1 MLKIAV
7 IGSNYFQSY
16 LRQIQDDHRFPDVEL
31 LYISDRLGIEDE
43 VRFRLINEEIGREE
57 PQALVMG
64 TYDYIKISPQV
75 DIPCYVIQPA
85 IQDLMLIH
93 PLIEDY
99 TRTVLL
105 LSHKDNIDIQTLE
118 HCLKIKYNQ
127 VYYEHRSEIPS
138 IIHKLKT
145 QGIETV
151 ISNRSGVKYALE
163 EGMTAHYYY
172 SHKTLEDGINN
183 TIQIIRNLEREQSRL
198 SEVRSI
204 LDSVSCG
211 AIHISGN
218 EPTIRYINRT
228 ALSILRRKN
237 GDFMH
242 RPLTQ
247 CFPKHVCE
255 LIRNCYEPTYDVSFS
270 LCGMEVI
277 ANIVPMDSTLSNK
290 DVYLLFEKTA
300 SIFEKESAIRQSL
313 RRQKFNTKYT
323 FNDIKGENPILKK
336 AIGKAKRFATTDA
349 TIFIHAETGA
359 GKEVFAQSIHD
370 YSHRREYPFIAI
382 NCASI
387 PDTLIESE
395 LFGYMP
401 GSFTGASNKG
411 KQGLIELANHGTVFL
426 DDVDGLSYNFQA
438 KLLRMIQEREII
450 RIGGDTPIPV
460 DVRFIVASNRDLK
473 EMVEN
478 GLFRNDL
485 YFRINVLPLNIP
497 PLRERKEDI
506 LPLYE
511 YYISLFDYEFYNK
524 IKHLVP
530 VIFRPALAYSYP
542 GNVRELVNISER
554 FKSLVDTARY
564 DDIEY
569 LSNLVRECLDM
580 NDVQE
585 ENSTECLKMQISGN
599 YTEDL
604 HQAERSI
611 LQYYLDNSNCNMT
624 ELAKKLNIS
633 RATLYSKMRNH

>member
-7 IGSNYFQSY
+7 IGSSFLQAY
-16 LRQIQDDHRFPDVEL
+16 LQQIQDDRRFPDVKL
-31 LYISDRLGIEDE
+31 RYISDRVGIEEE
-43 VRFRLINEEIGREE
+43 VRYRLIMEEIEQE
-57 PQALVMG
+57 QPQALVMG
-64 TYDYIKISPQV
+64 TFDYIKISPQV
-75 DIPCYVIQPA
+75 DLPCYVIQPT

-93 PLIEDY
+93 PLIKDY
-99 TRTVLL
+99 GKTALL
-105 LSHKDNIDIQTLE
+105 LSRKDNIDIQTLE

-127 VYYEHRSEIPS
+127 VYYERTSDIPEI
-138 IIHKLKT
+138 IRKLKT
-145 QGIETV
+145 QGINTI
-151 ISNRSGVKYALE
+151 ISNRSGVKDAIE
-163 EGMTAHYYY
+163 EGMLAHYYY
-172 SHKTLEDGINN
+172 SHKTLEDGIRNAV
-183 TIQIIRNLEREQSRL
+183 QIIRNLEREQNRL

-218 EPTIRYINRT
+218 DPTVRYINRT

-237 GDFMH
+237 EDFMH

-247 CFPKHVCE
+247 FFPKQVYE
-255 LIRNCYEPTYDVSFS
+255 SIRNCYEPIYDISFS
-270 LCGMEVI
+270 LCGVEII

-290 DVYLLFEKTA
+290 DVCLFFEKTTT
-300 SIFEKESAIRQSL
+300 IFEKESAIRQSS

-323 FNDIKGENPILKK
+323 FNDIKGENLSLKK
-336 AIGKAKRFATTDA
+336 TIEKAKRFAATDA

-370 YSHRREYPFIAI
+370 HSHRREYPFIAI

-450 RIGGDTPIPV
+450 RIGGDTAIPV
-460 DVRFIVASNRDLK
+460 DVRFIVATNRDLRQ
-473 EMVEN
+473 MVEE

-485 YFRINVLPLNIP
+485 YFRINVLPLHIP

-511 YYISLFDYEFYNK
+511 YYLSLFDYEFCSK
-524 IKHLVP
+524 IKHRLP
-530 VIFRPALAYSYP
+530 EIFRPALQYSYP

-569 LSNLVRECLDM
+569 LTNVVCECLDM
-580 NDVQE
+580 NDIQE
-585 ENSTECLKMQISGN
+585 KNITECLKMQISGN
-599 YTEDL
+599 YSDDL
-604 HQAERSI
+604 HQAEQSI
-611 LQYYLDNSNCNMT
+611 LQYYLDNSDCNMT
-624 ELAKKLNIS
+624 ELAKKLNMS
-633 RATLYSKMRNH
+633 RATLYSKIRNH